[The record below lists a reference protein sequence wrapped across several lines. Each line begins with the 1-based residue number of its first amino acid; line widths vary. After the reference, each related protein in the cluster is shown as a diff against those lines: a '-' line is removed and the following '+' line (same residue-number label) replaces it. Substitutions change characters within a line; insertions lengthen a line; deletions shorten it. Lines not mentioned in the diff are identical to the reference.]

1 MCRKAEKE
9 HLNSYYSLIHLAR
22 LTGNQMTRMYIL
34 AFPVVF
40 WILSITLHEVED
52 EQQSRVC
59 ELRRQTMSE
68 KIYIFDTTLRDG
80 EQSPGASMNLQE
92 KFRLAEQLVS
102 LNVDVIEAGFP
113 IASAGDFECVKKI
126 ADNIKGV
133 QIAGLARCSQ
143 QDIDRAWEA
152 LKNGE
157 NPRIHTF
164 LATSDIHMRHK
175 LKMDREQ
182 VLELA
187 IASVKHA
194 ARYTSNVEFSA
205 EDASRSDLDFVCQ
218 VFGAVIEAG
227 ATTLNF
233 PDTTGYALPDEF
245 ARKIRYLIEN
255 IPDIH
260 KAVLSVHCHNDLGL
274 AVANSLAAINNGARQ
289 VECTIN
295 GLGERAGNTAMEEI
309 VMAIRTRSDLLNVHT
324 DIVTE
329 NIHPSS
335 RLVSTITGMPVQPN
349 KAIVGANAFAHESGI
364 HQDGVLKERT
374 TYEIMNPSDIGLT
387 KGNLVLGKH
396 SGRHALKDRI
406 EIMGYSLTDEELNRV
421 FARFKTLADL
431 RKEIFDEDVEAI
443 IMDEIIRIPE
453 VFELVSLGVMSGSMK
468 LPTAAVR
475 LKIDGEQKEGAAIGV
490 GPIDATYRAIAKLTG
505 TNSKLLFFSVSS
517 ITGGTDAQGDVL
529 VRVEDEGR
537 VVIGYGLDPD
547 IITAAGKAYLNA
559 LNRLVYLQIEA
570 GNREQ
575 NK

>member
-1 MCRKAEKE
+1 
-9 HLNSYYSLIHLAR
+9 
-22 LTGNQMTRMYIL
+22 
-34 AFPVVF
+34 
-40 WILSITLHEVED
+40 
-52 EQQSRVC
+52 
-59 ELRRQTMSE
+59 MSE
-68 KIYIFDTTLRDG
+68 KIFIFDTTLRDG
-80 EQSPGASMNLQE
+80 EQSPGASMNMQE

-113 IASAGDFECVKKI
+113 IASAGDFECVKNI
-126 ADNIKGV
+126 ADNIKEV

-164 LATSDIHMRHK
+164 LATSDIHMRYK

-205 EDASRSDLDFVCQ
+205 EDASRSDLDFVCR

-245 ARKIRYLIEN
+245 ARKIHYLIEN
-255 IPDIH
+255 IPNIH

-406 EIMGYSLTDEELNRV
+406 EVMGYSLTDEELKRV
-421 FARFKTLADL
+421 FARFKALADL

-475 LKIDGEQKEGAAIGV
+475 LKIDGQQKEGAAIGV
-490 GPIDATYRAIAKLTG
+490 GPIDATYRAIAQLTG

-559 LNRLVYLQIEA
+559 LNRLVYLQMEA
-570 GNREQ
+570 GSR
-575 NK
+575 

>member
-1 MCRKAEKE
+1 
-9 HLNSYYSLIHLAR
+9 
-22 LTGNQMTRMYIL
+22 
-34 AFPVVF
+34 
-40 WILSITLHEVED
+40 
-52 EQQSRVC
+52 
-59 ELRRQTMSE
+59 MSE
-68 KIYIFDTTLRDG
+68 KIFIFDTTLRDG
-80 EQSPGASMNLQE
+80 EQSPGASMNMQE
-92 KFRLAEQLVS
+92 KFRLAKQLVL

-113 IASAGDFECVKKI
+113 IASAGDFECVKNI
-126 ADNIKGV
+126 ADNIKDV
-133 QIAGLARCSQ
+133 QVAGLARCSQ
-143 QDIDRAWEA
+143 KDIDRAWEA

-175 LKMDREQ
+175 LKMNREQ
-182 VLELA
+182 VLDLA
-187 IASVKHA
+187 VASVKHA
-194 ARYTSNVEFSA
+194 VTYTSNVEFSA

-245 ARKIRYLIEN
+245 GMKIRYLIAN
-255 IPDIH
+255 IPNIH

-309 VMAIRTRSDLLNVHT
+309 VMAIRTRSDLLDVHT

-406 EIMGYSLTDEELNRV
+406 EILGYSLTDEELNRV
-421 FARFKTLADL
+421 FTRFKNLADL

-453 VFELVSLGVMSGSMK
+453 VYELVSLGVMSGSMK

-529 VRVEDEGR
+529 VRIEDEGR

-547 IITAAGKAYLNA
+547 IITAAGKAYLNG
-559 LNRLVYLQIEA
+559 LNRLVYLQKEA
-570 GNREQ
+570 GN
-575 NK
+575 K

>member
-1 MCRKAEKE
+1 
-9 HLNSYYSLIHLAR
+9 
-22 LTGNQMTRMYIL
+22 
-34 AFPVVF
+34 
-40 WILSITLHEVED
+40 
-52 EQQSRVC
+52 
-59 ELRRQTMSE
+59 MSE

-80 EQSPGASMNLQE
+80 EQSPGASMNMQE
-92 KFRLAEQLVS
+92 KFRLAQQLVL

-113 IASAGDFECVKKI
+113 IASVGDFECVKNI

-133 QIAGLARCSQ
+133 QVAGLARCSKK
-143 QDIDRAWEA
+143 DIDRAWEA

-182 VLELA
+182 VLSLA
-187 IASVKHA
+187 SDSVKYA
-194 ARYTSNVEFSA
+194 SQYTSNVEFSA

-218 VFGAVIEAG
+218 VFEAAINAG

-245 ARKIRYLIEN
+245 GEKITYLIEN
-255 IPDIH
+255 IPNIH

-274 AVANSLAAINNGARQ
+274 AVANSLAAISNGARQ

-295 GLGERAGNTAMEEI
+295 GLGERAGNTAMEEL
-309 VMAIRTRSDLLNVHT
+309 VMAIRTRADQLTVHT
-324 DIVTE
+324 DVVTE
-329 NIHPSS
+329 HIHPSS

-364 HQDGVLKERT
+364 HQDGMLKERT

-406 EIMGYSLTDEELNRV
+406 EVMGYSLSNEELERV
-421 FARFKTLADL
+421 FIRFKSLADV
-431 RKEIFDEDVEAI
+431 RKEIYDEDVEAI

-453 VFELVSLGVMSGSMK
+453 VFELISLGVMSGSMK

-475 LKIDGEQKEGAAIGV
+475 LKIEGEQREGAAIGV
-490 GPIDATYRAIAKLTG
+490 GPIDATYRAIAQLTG
-505 TNSKLLFFSVSS
+505 TSSKLLFFSVSS

-529 VRVEDEGR
+529 VRIEDNGK

-547 IITAAGKAYLNA
+547 IITAAGKAYLNG
-559 LNRLVYLQIEA
+559 LNRLVYLQKEA
-570 GNREQ
+570 E
-575 NK
+575 KK

>member
-1 MCRKAEKE
+1 
-9 HLNSYYSLIHLAR
+9 
-22 LTGNQMTRMYIL
+22 
-34 AFPVVF
+34 
-40 WILSITLHEVED
+40 
-52 EQQSRVC
+52 
-59 ELRRQTMSE
+59 MSE

-80 EQSPGASMNLQE
+80 EQSPGASMNMQE
-92 KFRLAEQLVS
+92 KFRLAQQLVQ

-113 IASAGDFECVKKI
+113 IASKGDFDCVKNI
-126 ADNIKGV
+126 ADNIRGA

-143 QDIDRAWEA
+143 KDIDRAWEA
-152 LKNGE
+152 LKEGE

-164 LATSDIHMRHK
+164 LATSDIHMQYK
-175 LKMDREQ
+175 LKMDRDQ
-182 VLELA
+182 VLALA
-187 IASVKHA
+187 VESVKYA
-194 ARYTSNVEFSA
+194 VKYTPNVEFSA
-205 EDASRSDLDFVCQ
+205 EDASRSDLDFVCM
-218 VFGAVIEAG
+218 VFEAVIKAG

-245 ARKIRYLIEN
+245 GAKIAYLVKN
-255 IPDIH
+255 IPNID
-260 KAVLSVHCHNDLGL
+260 KAVLSIHCHNDLGL
-274 AVANSLAAINNGARQ
+274 AVANSLAAVKNGARQ

-295 GLGERAGNTAMEEI
+295 GLGERAGNTAMEEV
-309 VMAIRTRSDLLNVHT
+309 VMAIRTRADQLTVHT

-329 NIHPSS
+329 HIHPSS

-406 EIMGYSLTDEELNRV
+406 EVMGYSLTNEELDRV
-421 FARFKTLADL
+421 FARFKALADV

-453 VFELVSLGVMSGSMK
+453 VFELISLGVMSGSMK

-475 LKIDGEQKEGAAIGV
+475 LKVDGEEREGASIGV
-490 GPIDATYRAIAKLTG
+490 GPIDATYRAIAQITR

-529 VRVEDEGR
+529 VRIEDEGR

-547 IITAAGKAYLNA
+547 IITASGKAYLNG
-559 LNRLVYLQIEA
+559 LNRLVYLQKEA
-570 GNREQ
+570 TSKQ
-575 NK
+575 

>member
-1 MCRKAEKE
+1 
-9 HLNSYYSLIHLAR
+9 
-22 LTGNQMTRMYIL
+22 
-34 AFPVVF
+34 
-40 WILSITLHEVED
+40 
-52 EQQSRVC
+52 
-59 ELRRQTMSE
+59 MSD

-80 EQSPGASMNLQE
+80 EQSPGASMNMQE
-92 KFRLAEQLVS
+92 KFRLAQQLVL

-113 IASAGDFECVKKI
+113 VASNGDFECVKNI

-133 QIAGLARCSQ
+133 QVAGLARCNEK
-143 QDIDRAWEA
+143 DIDRAWEA
-152 LKNGE
+152 LKDGE

-164 LATSDIHMRHK
+164 LATSDIHMKHK
-175 LKMDREQ
+175 LKMSREK

-187 IASVKHA
+187 VASVKYA
-194 ARYTSNVEFSA
+194 SQLTSNVEFSA
-205 EDASRSDLDFVCQ
+205 EDASRSDLGFVCQ
-218 VFGAVIEAG
+218 VFEAVIDAG

-245 ARKIRYLIEN
+245 GKTVRYLIEN
-255 IPDIH
+255 IPNID

-274 AVANSLAAINNGARQ
+274 AVANSLAAINSGARE

-309 VMAIRTRSDLLNVHT
+309 VMAVRTRSDQLAVHT
-324 DIVTE
+324 DIATE
-329 NIHPSS
+329 HIHASS

-406 EIMGYSLTDEELNRV
+406 EAMGYTLTDDELARV
-421 FARFKTLADL
+421 FSRFKSLADV

-475 LKIDGEQKEGAAIGV
+475 LMIDGDEKESAAIGV

-505 TNSKLLFFSVSS
+505 TSSKLLFFSVSS

-529 VRVEDEGR
+529 VRIEDNGR

-547 IITAAGKAYLNA
+547 IITAAAKAYLNG
-559 LNRLVYLQIEA
+559 LNRLVYLQMEA
-570 GNREQ
+570 EKDN
-575 NK
+575 

>member
-1 MCRKAEKE
+1 
-9 HLNSYYSLIHLAR
+9 
-22 LTGNQMTRMYIL
+22 
-34 AFPVVF
+34 
-40 WILSITLHEVED
+40 
-52 EQQSRVC
+52 
-59 ELRRQTMSE
+59 MSE

-80 EQSPGASMNLQE
+80 EQSPGASMNMQE
-92 KFRLAEQLVS
+92 KFRLAQQLVL

-113 IASAGDFECVKKI
+113 IASVGDFECVKNI
-126 ADNIKGV
+126 ADNIRGV
-133 QIAGLARCSQ
+133 QVAGLARCSQ

-157 NPRIHTF
+157 NSRIHTF

-175 LKMDREQ
+175 LKMNREQ

-218 VFGAVIEAG
+218 VFGAVIDAG

-245 ARKIRYLIEN
+245 GRKIRYLIEN
-255 IPDIH
+255 IPNIH
-260 KAVLSVHCHNDLGL
+260 KAVLSIHCHNDLGL
-274 AVANSLAAINNGARQ
+274 AVANSLAAVNNGARQ

-406 EIMGYSLTDEELNRV
+406 EVMGYSLTDEELNRV
-421 FARFKTLADL
+421 FARFKNLADL

-490 GPIDATYRAIAKLTG
+490 GPIDATYRAIAQLTG
-505 TNSKLLFFSVSS
+505 TNSRLLFFSVSS

-529 VRVEDEGR
+529 VRIEDEGR

-559 LNRLVYLQIEA
+559 LNRLVYLQKEA
-570 GNREQ
+570 E

>member
-1 MCRKAEKE
+1 
-9 HLNSYYSLIHLAR
+9 
-22 LTGNQMTRMYIL
+22 
-34 AFPVVF
+34 
-40 WILSITLHEVED
+40 
-52 EQQSRVC
+52 
-59 ELRRQTMSE
+59 MSE

-80 EQSPGASMNLQE
+80 EQSPGASMNMQE
-92 KFRLAEQLVS
+92 KVRLARQLVL
-102 LNVDVIEAGFP
+102 LNVDIIEAGFP
-113 IASAGDFECVKKI
+113 IASKGDFECVKNI
-126 ADNIKGV
+126 ADTIKGA
-133 QIAGLARCSQ
+133 QIAGLARCSKK
-143 QDIDRAWEA
+143 DIDRAWEA
-152 LKNGE
+152 LGNGE

-164 LATSDIHMRHK
+164 LATSDIHMRYK

-182 VLELA
+182 VLALA
-187 IASVKHA
+187 VESVKYA
-194 ARYTSNVEFSA
+194 AQYTSNVEFSA

-218 VFGAVIEAG
+218 VFEAVIKAG

-245 ARKIRYLIEN
+245 GAKIAYLIGN
-255 IPDIH
+255 IPNID

-309 VMAIRTRSDLLNVHT
+309 VMAIRTRADKLTVHT
-324 DIVTE
+324 DVATE
-329 NIHPSS
+329 YIHPSS

-406 EIMGYSLTDEELNRV
+406 EVMGYTLSTDELDRV
-421 FARFKTLADL
+421 FIRFKALADV

-475 LKIDGEQKEGAAIGV
+475 LKVDGEDREGAAIGV

-505 TNSKLLFFSVSS
+505 TSSKLLFFSVSS

-529 VRVEDEGR
+529 VRIEDNGR

-547 IITAAGKAYLNA
+547 IITASGKAYLNG
-559 LNRLVYLQIEA
+559 LNRLVYLKKEA
-570 GNREQ
+570 E
-575 NK
+575 KK

>member
-1 MCRKAEKE
+1 
-9 HLNSYYSLIHLAR
+9 
-22 LTGNQMTRMYIL
+22 
-34 AFPVVF
+34 
-40 WILSITLHEVED
+40 
-52 EQQSRVC
+52 
-59 ELRRQTMSE
+59 MSE

-80 EQSPGASMNLQE
+80 EQSPGASMNMQE

-143 QDIDRAWEA
+143 LDIDRAWEA

-164 LATSDIHMRHK
+164 LATSDIHMRYK

-205 EDASRSDLDFVCQ
+205 EDASRSDLDFVCR

-274 AVANSLAAINNGARQ
+274 AVANSLAAVNNGARQ

-406 EIMGYSLTDEELNRV
+406 EVMGYSLTDEELNRV

-559 LNRLVYLQIEA
+559 LNRLVYLQMEA
-570 GNREQ
+570 GNR
-575 NK
+575 